1 MNQATTIICWGG
13 GGDKEVGGQIK
24 ILQELAI
31 DISLSLCYKGTRSG
45 VGGKGAYRTAPN
57 KIEHM

>member
-31 DISLSLCYKGTRSG
+31 DISLSLCYKGTSSG
-45 VGGKGAYRTAPN
+45 VVGKGAYRATLIQ
-57 KIEHM
+57 IECN